1 MRKSLW
7 LILLLVSVAVYAA
20 PTVAP
25 SPIGKWALF
34 AYKRTGK
41 SRMPTLLTV
50 FADGRYES
58 RTPNDG

>member
-7 LILLLVSVAVYAA
+7 LILPLVSVYAA

-34 AYKRTGK
+34 AYERTGK